1 MCLRRDGQDFERE
14 LRSDW
19 VQAGLRVIK
28 DHKIT
33 TVGQLMRVVL
43 QLTA

>member
-1 MCLRRDGQDFERE
+1 MCLRSDGQDFERE

-28 DHKIT
+28 ENKIT
-33 TVGQLMRVVL
+33 TLGQPMRVVL

>member
-1 MCLRRDGQDFERE
+1 MCLRRDGQDFEKE
-14 LRSDW
+14 LTSDW

-28 DHKIT
+28 DHRVT
-33 TVGQLMRVVL
+33 TLGQMMRVVL